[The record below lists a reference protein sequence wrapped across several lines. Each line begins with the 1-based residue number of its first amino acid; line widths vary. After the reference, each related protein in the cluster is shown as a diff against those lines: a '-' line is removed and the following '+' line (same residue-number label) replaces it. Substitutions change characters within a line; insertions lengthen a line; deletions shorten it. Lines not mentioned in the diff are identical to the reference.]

1 MDMKRLGMTILIALT
16 VAVAVSIILRLVG
29 FDQTVTLAGGAA
41 GGVVGAFLAAKRKSS
56 PKSTS

>member
-1 MDMKRLGMTILIALT
+1 MTILIALT
-16 VAVAVSIILRLVG
+16 VAVAVSVILKLMG

-41 GGVVGAFLAAKRKSS
+41 GGAVGAFLASRKKSS